1 DKNNNCEYE
10 HEKNKIIEQ
19 NNKNVE
25 SFLDN
30 NEENN
35 LINSSKQSSYS
46 NRNIKEHDI
55 KVTWPNKL
63 SWKEISNEIKQK
75 LCVVIK
81 NKPAEWNH
89 YDLQNFLV
97 SQFHNK
103 NYIPTFQDIFI
114 TKSCPTIA
122 TVAFKNE
129 EERNYFLDHQK
140 FKLPPFKHYHNDLNK
155 NNIYYNKYSNF
166 LVLQEYVISYNTQS
180 NNNHKKYYQ
189 DKYEQHTYNHYDSK
203 HKRKYNNNYY
213 DHYNQN
219 LNSKKYSDVSINKYR
234 KKINYNNNY
243 YHINTNTKRKS
254 LSTSYERND
263 DC

>member
-1 DKNNNCEYE
+1 MLDDNK
-10 HEKNKIIEQ
+10 EK
-19 NNKNVE
+19 
-25 SFLDN
+25 D
-30 NEENN
+30 
-35 LINSSKQSSYS
+35 LIHSSMKSDYS
-46 NRNIKEHDI
+46 NTIVKENDM
-55 KVTWPNKL
+55 KVIWPNKL
-63 SWKEISNEIKQK
+63 SWKEISNEIKKK

-140 FKLPPFKHYHNDLNK
+140 FKLPNLKHHHKDLNK

-180 NNNHKKYYQ
+180 NNNPKKYYQ
-189 DKYEQHTYNHYDSK
+189 DKYEQNIYKDYESRQ
-203 HKRKYNNNYY
+203 KRKYNNFY
-213 DHYNQN
+213 DHYNHN
-219 LNSKKYSDVSINKYR
+219 FHSKKYSDVSINKYK
-234 KKINYNNNY
+234 KKINFNNNY
-243 YHINTNTKRKS
+243 DINSNVKRKKV
-254 LSTSYERND
+254 STSYERND
-263 DC
+263 DS